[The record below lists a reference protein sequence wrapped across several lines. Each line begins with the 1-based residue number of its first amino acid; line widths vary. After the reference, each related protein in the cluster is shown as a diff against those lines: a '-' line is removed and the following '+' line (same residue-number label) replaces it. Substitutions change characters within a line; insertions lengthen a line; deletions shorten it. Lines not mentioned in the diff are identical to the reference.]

1 MTHFLLLHP
10 DLAVRRALSATIE
23 AAWPGIQCTH
33 DAPDAPLAELGAA
46 TLVLGIDKPDT
57 LPSERFYRLSPDAN
71 PIRLQTLLGQLD
83 ILLRRN
89 AVPALL
95 PFGTAALDTRNRE
108 WNYDDQIVSLTEKEV
123 AILLYLWRAN
133 APITRED
140 LLRDVWEYA
149 TDADTHTVETHIY
162 RLRQKIERDPANPEH
177 VLTLK
182 AGYQL
187 AARSSA

>member
-1 MTHFLLLHP
+1 MTHFLLLHSDP
-10 DLAVRRALSATIE
+10 ALRRALAATLE
-23 AAWPGIQCTH
+23 AAWPGITCAH
-33 DAPDAPLAELGAA
+33 DAPDAPLATIGAA
-46 TLVLGIDKPDT
+46 TLLISAEKPDAV
-57 LPSERFYRLSPDAN
+57 PEERFFRLPAEKG
-71 PIRLQTLLGQLD
+71 PIRLPTLIRQLE
-83 ILLRRN
+83 ILLRQN

-108 WNYDDQIVSLTEKEV
+108 WNYDGHIVSLTEKEV
-123 AILLYLWRAN
+123 AILVYLWQAS

-182 AGYQL
+182 TGYQL